1 MKTILITLL
10 WAMAPVSELRVAIPY
25 AWSQGMNH
33 VLAYVLSVTG
43 NIIPVIPL
51 LLFLGPVSKF
61 LRRFRLFDKFF
72 SWWFSRTLRRSRLVE
87 KYEALGLVL
96 FVMIPLPVTG
106 AWTGSVAAFLLGIR
120 FRFAFPAIIL
130 GVLLAGIIVSSVC
143 LGVIHIPAFV
153 HH

>member
-1 MKTILITLL
+1 MRTEIITLL
-10 WAMAPVSELRVAIPY
+10 LAMAPISELRGAIPY

-33 VLAYVLSVTG
+33 TLAYVLSVIG
-43 NIIPVIPL
+43 NILPVVPL

-61 LRRFRLFDKFF
+61 LRKFRLFDKFF
-72 SWWFSRTLRRSRLVE
+72 SWWFSHTLRRSRLVE

-130 GVLLAGIIVSSVC
+130 GVILAGAIVTFATQVGFS
-143 LGVIHIPAFV
+143 LFITG
-153 HH
+153 